1 MYRFCLIDTFGIL
14 SGLLVCY
21 TQHRIEN
28 ALAFY
33 DKVVDIWYK
42 FLASVRNDA
51 ELADT
56 LTESQLQEGMDMLNF
71 ILQTRAKL
79 LGQPHIATG
88 EAKYTL
94 GLLYLFME
102 NKPAAHECISAAC
115 DIYTKHLGPEHPST
129 RDVLEVLQHLSKE
142 TSLFSG
148 RGLDSGNG
156 AQAPQ
161 SEPGDDTFAVISDHF
176 PKDMPRAATQ
186 SPIPMPPGERA
197 DRT

>member
-1 MYRFCLIDTFGIL
+1 
-14 SGLLVCY
+14 
-21 TQHRIEN
+21 
-28 ALAFY
+28 
-33 DKVVDIWYK
+33 
-42 FLASVRNDA
+42 
-51 ELADT
+51 
-56 LTESQLQEGMDMLNF
+56 MLNF

-129 RDVLEVLQHLSKE
+129 RDVVEVLQHLNKE

-148 RGLDSGNG
+148 RGLEGGDS
-156 AQAPQ
+156 APAPQ
-161 SEPGDDTFAVISDHF
+161 GENGDDTFDVIGDHF
-176 PKDMPRAATQ
+176 PKEMPRAATQ
-186 SPIPMPPGERA
+186 SPIPMPPEEREA
-197 DRT
+197 LANR

>member
-1 MYRFCLIDTFGIL
+1 M
-14 SGLLVCY
+14 
-21 TQHRIEN
+21 
-28 ALAFY
+28 
-33 DKVVDIWYK
+33 
-42 FLASVRNDA
+42 
-51 ELADT
+51 
-56 LTESQLQEGMDMLNF
+56 
-71 ILQTRAKL
+71 

-161 SEPGDDTFAVISDHF
+161 SEPGDDSFAVISDHF